1 MFNFRKQSLKQQILN
16 DPLYRFQSLAEVA
29 IAAELGVKIEVNQA
43 TVDEWLRLP
52 GLSIHQAKMLVE
64 LTKMGM
70 QFLSVADLA
79 AALEIPVQRLQ
90 PLTGILSFTF
100 YEKESLLSPQRLAVN
115 RADLAQLLSIP
126 FIEMDLAQRIL
137 LERNQGDYRNLVDFQ
152 KRLCLD
158 SELTSQ
164 LMHYIQF

>member
-70 QFLSVADLA
+70 QFLSVTDLA

-90 PLTGILSFTF
+90 PLTRILSFTF

-115 RADLAQLLSIP
+115 RADLTQLLNIP

-137 LERNQGDYRNLVDFQ
+137 SERNRGDYRNLVDFQ

-164 LMHYIQF
+164 LMHYLQF